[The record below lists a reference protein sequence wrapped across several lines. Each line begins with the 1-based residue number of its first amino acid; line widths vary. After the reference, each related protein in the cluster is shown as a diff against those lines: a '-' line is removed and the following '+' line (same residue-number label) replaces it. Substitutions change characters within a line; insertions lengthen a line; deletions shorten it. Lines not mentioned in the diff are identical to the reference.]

1 MLKHALDKNDTG
13 IVLEQRRSSRYQQ
26 QRLSDLDFADD
37 IVLIDETEQ
46 RLQYAT
52 SQVEEKESKV
62 GLTVDSTKFK
72 VMKRL
77 DDHTT
82 HK

>member
-1 MLKHALDKNDTG
+1 MVPLLFSILIDWVLKHALDKNDTG

-37 IVLIDETEQ
+37 IALIDETEQ

-52 SQVEEKESKV
+52 SQVEEKGSK
-62 GLTVDSTKFK
+62 
-72 VMKRL
+72 R
-77 DDHTT
+77 
-82 HK
+82 